1 MNQLSTLFDSLKD
14 RISTLYD
21 GLPLLIRHI
30 FTPAGVTLD
39 WLREASGHLYTMWER
54 QDPDYVEPD
63 SNENR
68 QVDKTV
74 GEIFFSRPSE
84 VRCNVYIYTKRLS
97 NSAIKLVNETSTGSL
112 ADQNSVS
119 HWAIVVE
126 YFVGIVGK
134 TFAIYEAGRYNVN
147 SNCIISQFVE
157 NVELETLNGN
167 NYVENVCVGQVH
179 INPVEAVQFCLEFT
193 SRKLIYDH
201 YKMNCQY
208 FVKKFIERY
217 VPASQVQWDKIRY
230 DAEVANKL
238 GAASKLASS
247 GVLASAASV
256 SV

>member
-74 GEIFFSRPSE
+74 GEIFFSRPTE

-126 YFVGIVGK
+126 YFVGNVGK
-134 TFAIYEAGRYNVN
+134 AKAFKIV
-147 SNCIISQFVE
+147 
-157 NVELETLNGN
+157 
-167 NYVENVCVGQVH
+167 
-179 INPVEAVQFCLEFT
+179 
-193 SRKLIYDH
+193 SR
-201 YKMNCQY
+201 
-208 FVKKFIERY
+208 
-217 VPASQVQWDKIRY
+217 
-230 DAEVANKL
+230 
-238 GAASKLASS
+238 
-247 GVLASAASV
+247 
-256 SV
+256 